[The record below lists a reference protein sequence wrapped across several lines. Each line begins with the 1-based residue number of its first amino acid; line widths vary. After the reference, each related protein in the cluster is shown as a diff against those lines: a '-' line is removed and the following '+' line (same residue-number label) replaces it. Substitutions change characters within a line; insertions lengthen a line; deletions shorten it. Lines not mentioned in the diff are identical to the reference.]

1 MTATETLSEQSLQQQ
16 LETFKQQLATQ
27 APQAV
32 AQFDAEIA
40 RLVQSGPAGQ
50 GLKVGAVAPDFTL
63 PDATGQAVTLSTL
76 LAHGPV
82 VLVFYRGEWCPYCN
96 LALRAY
102 QRIQPHLAVLGA
114 TMVAVSPQT
123 PDNSLTTV
131 EKKELTFP
139 VLSDQGNSVARQYGA
154 VFAYSEAIRSLLS
167 SFGTSLATFNG
178 DDSWELP
185 FPGVFIIA
193 PDRTV
198 IFAQIEAD
206 WTMRTEPETILASL
220 RQYLNQP

>member
-40 RLVQSGPAGQ
+40 RLIQSGPAGQ
-50 GLKVGAVAPDFTL
+50 ALKVGAVAPDFTL

-220 RQYLNQP
+220 RQYLNHP